1 MEDILISTMLKS
13 RKLLRTL
20 RHVDSQAIGFPGRG
34 FNFFFRKFT
43 KAPYCSSKNTSMKAH
58 FWRGIKN
65 IKISVFKRE

>member
-34 FNFFFRKFT
+34 FNFFLENSPKHPIV
-43 KAPYCSSKNTSMKAH
+43 AL
-58 FWRGIKN
+58 
-65 IKISVFKRE
+65 KIHQ